1 MSIARVEKLCC
12 EAPGN
17 RKSMGPPWGANKKE
31 FLSPQHPPQ
40 SLGLLRKLS
49 AARSLERHIGGQSC
63 ALRQRN
69 PGQRGRGAL
78 GGVQASWD
86 TVFLAFQFA

>member
-1 MSIARVEKLCC
+1 MASER
-12 EAPGN
+12 PGEWCMPALV
-17 RKSMGPPWGANKKE
+17 RDPTP
-31 FLSPQHPPQ
+31 PPQ
-40 SLGLLRKLS
+40 SLGVRGKLS

-63 ALRQRN
+63 ALKQRN